1 MNNLGPSPARMWRK
15 IYWRT
20 IPILGIAWLCCSI
33 DRVNLG
39 YVAVPLSKELGLSTA
54 SIGFAAGLV
63 YLGYIVIPIPG
74 NLIAYR
80 VGARIWI
87 TRILIAWALITAAAA
102 AVDSAATLYL
112 ARLLLGFAEAG
123 LPAFILFYL
132 TSWMP
137 RSQQSRALSYFFVS
151 VPVSAITGAL
161 LASFLLSHD
170 GLVFGLAGWR
180 SVFLVEGILS
190 LLIAVLVWFTL
201 TDKPQDASWLT
212 SSERETLQADSIVT
226 RPRRRPSPRRRPGLC
241 SGTGISG
248 RWLLPTSP
256 SPSGNPRW
264 CSSSR
269 R

>member
-123 LPAFILFYL
+123 LPAFILFDL

-137 RSQQSRALSYFFVS
+137 VLRSPGPCRTSSCQFRSPPSP
-151 VPVSAITGAL
+151 VPYWRVACSAMTGWF
-161 LASFLLSHD
+161 S
-170 GLVFGLAGWR
+170 GWR
-180 SVFLVEGILS
+180 AGGPS
-190 LLIAVLVWFTL
+190 
-201 TDKPQDASWLT
+201 SW
-212 SSERETLQADSIVT
+212 SKES
-226 RPRRRPSPRRRPGLC
+226 
-241 SGTGISG
+241 
-248 RWLLPTSP
+248 
-256 SPSGNPRW
+256 
-264 CSSSR
+264 
-269 R
+269 